1 MIETQTE
8 LENHKQAAS
17 DVVREVFST
26 MLRIDAQPLADITPV
41 PADHP
46 VVGCIHFAG
55 PWKGA
60 LLLGCGP
67 QQAAAFAAALVGIE
81 APDEVNDDV
90 RDAIGEITNMIAGN
104 LKSMFPSGTQLSAHS
119 VVEGKSFTLKVCG
132 GNEAM
137 QLGFDSDR
145 GPFSIT
151 LVRMT
156 ESRPPAATR

>member
-8 LENHKQAAS
+8 LENHKQATS
-17 DVVREVFST
+17 DVVREIFST
-26 MLRIDAQPLADITPV
+26 MLHIDARLVEDATPD
-41 PADHP
+41 PSDHP

-67 QQAAAFAAALVGIE
+67 AQAAAFAAELVGID
-81 APDEVNDDV
+81 PPGEVNDDV

-104 LKSMFPSGTQLSAHS
+104 LKSLFPNGTQLSAHS

-137 QLGFDSDR
+137 QLRFDSDR
-145 GPFSIT
+145 GPFLIT

-156 ESRPPAATR
+156 ET

>member
-17 DVVREVFST
+17 DVVREIFST
-26 MLRIDAQPLADITPV
+26 MLHIDARLLEEGTPE
-41 PADHP
+41 PSDHP
-46 VVGCIHFAG
+46 VVACVHFAG

-67 QQAAAFAAALVGIE
+67 EQAAAFAAGLVGIE
-81 APDEVNDDV
+81 PPDEVNDDV

-104 LKSMFPSGTQLSAHS
+104 LKSMFPAGTQLSAHS

-132 GNEAM
+132 GNDSM

-145 GPFSIT
+145 GPFSVT
-151 LVRMT
+151 LVRL
-156 ESRPPAATR
+156 RQA

>member
-8 LENHKQAAS
+8 LENHKQATS
-17 DVVREVFST
+17 DVVREIFST
-26 MLRIDAQPLADITPV
+26 MLHIDARLVEDATPD
-41 PADHP
+41 PSDHP

-67 QQAAAFAAALVGIE
+67 AQAAAFAAELVGIE
-81 APDEVNDDV
+81 PPGEVNDDV

-104 LKSMFPSGTQLSAHS
+104 LKSLFPNGTQLSAHS

-137 QLGFDSDR
+137 QLRFDSDR

-156 ESRPPAATR
+156 ET

>member
-8 LENHKQAAS
+8 LENHKQATS
-17 DVVREVFST
+17 DVVREIFST
-26 MLRIDAQPLADITPV
+26 MLHIDARLVEDATPD
-41 PADHP
+41 PSDHP
-46 VVGCIHFAG
+46 VVGCVHFAG

-67 QQAAAFAAALVGIE
+67 AQAAAFAAELVGIE
-81 APDEVNDDV
+81 PPGEVNDDV

-104 LKSMFPSGTQLSAHS
+104 LKSLFPNGTQLSAHS
-119 VVEGKSFTLKVCG
+119 VVEGKSFTLKVRG

-137 QLGFDSDR
+137 QLRFDSDR
-145 GPFSIT
+145 GPFLIT

-156 ESRPPAATR
+156 ET

>member
-26 MLRIDAQPLADITPV
+26 MLRIDAQALEDVTPD
-41 PADHP
+41 AGDHL
-46 VVGCIHFAG
+46 VVGCVHFAG

-67 QQAAAFAAALVGIE
+67 TQAAAFAAELVGIE
-81 APDEVNDDV
+81 PPDEVNDDV
-90 RDAIGEITNMIAGN
+90 RDAIGEITNIIAGN
-104 LKSMFPSGTQLSAHS
+104 LKSMLPAGTELSAHS
-119 VVEGKSFTLKVCG
+119 VVEGKSLTLKVCG
-132 GNEAM
+132 ANEAM
-137 QLGFDSDR
+137 QLRFDSDR

-156 ESRPPAATR
+156 ETQQP